1 MKDELTPQEA
11 LRRIGEIDRRA
22 RRPARV
28 AGLMYVVIGLATIVY
43 WPVMN
48 FGPSWSQLT
57 VGLTWLALTVVATW
71 YLGNMSVED
80 REVTWANRSTG
91 PITVTYLGA
100 VTVVFLVGLFLVPDD
115 PGNGWKATLIVL
127 AIGAS
132 LPPFYAAWRVLR
144 AAR

>member
-1 MKDELTPQEA
+1 MKDELTPREA

-28 AGLMYVVIGLATIVY
+28 AGLIYLVVGLATIVY

-48 FGPSWSQLT
+48 FGPAWSRPAAGLMWLVLT
-57 VGLTWLALTVVATW
+57 VASTW
-71 YLGNMSVED
+71 YLGTMGVED
-80 REVTWANRSTG
+80 REVTWAGRGTG
-91 PITVTYLGA
+91 PITLTYVGA
-100 VTVVFLVGLFLVPDD
+100 VAVVFLVGLFLVPDD
-115 PGNGWKATLIVL
+115 PGNGWKAALVVL
-127 AIGAS
+127 AVCAS